1 MLVITKCNY
10 KSHSLSITWAN
21 DDPSQWLIWTI
32 GLLLEA
38 HIRGPLNYY
47 GLTLIPVWIYN
58 YLHYKVWD
66 ELLTHSQTSKV
77 AQLKLGMDK
86 KFHPTHLEV
95 CDYLSMLRFK
105 LNHVSERGPWGSFQY
120 PIKCLIVRSRNVP
133 KSQVSGVQDHI
144 ASKCGRWVVSYAAET
159 PHKFHNDREIVDAQI
174 SCLRDPR
181 YRTIKLLDL

>member
-1 MLVITKCNY
+1 MLVITKCKY

-32 GLLLEA
+32 GLLWEA
-38 HIRGPLNYY
+38 NIRGPLNYY

-120 PIKCLIVRSRNVP
+120 HIKCFILDPVTYRNHKFLESKIISLRNVAGG
-133 KSQVSGVQDHI
+133 SS
-144 ASKCGRWVVSYAAET
+144 AT
-159 PHKFHNDREIVDAQI
+159 
-174 SCLRDPR
+174 LPR
-181 YRTIKLLDL
+181 LP